1 MGGEQGRDQYL
12 LCGAAH
18 FILIEWRRE
27 RLLPGQQHGQRSAQ
41 RIIQCAGRFPVYL

>member
-18 FILIEWRRE
+18 FALIEWRGERLRE
-27 RLLPGQQHGQRSAQ
+27 RQVGIA
-41 RIIQCAGRFPVYL
+41 F